1 MFKVAWTALTDMSRE
16 RGGMKKQ
23 ADRDKFVGKLDY
35 LFSITSCTHKII
47 PCSEDVSCDGCEIGA
62 HLQDCNCHKEKR
74 IPRLELKFMMIMQAY
89 RPAGQKAS
97 MMISGPDKVES
108 ARQEKA
114 LRRKEKYEERV
125 RKRRQKEMCEETDMR
140 NRELEEQELELEE
153 NVGEPAPSIES
164 KRENISKRNTVP
176 LTQTALAAVR

>member
-1 MFKVAWTALTDMSRE
+1 MSRE

-74 IPRLELKFMMIMQAY
+74 IPILKLEFIMTRQAY

-108 ARQEKA
+108 AR
-114 LRRKEKYEERV
+114 
-125 RKRRQKEMCEETDMR
+125 
-140 NRELEEQELELEE
+140 
-153 NVGEPAPSIES
+153 
-164 KRENISKRNTVP
+164 
-176 LTQTALAAVR
+176 